1 MLLVSVASSAVPSPI
16 YPVYAAE
23 WHLTPLMLTAVFAIY
38 VAGLLLSLLVAGRLS
53 DHVGRKP
60 VLIVGG
66 LGVAVSLGLFA
77 VADGLGALIVDRIV
91 QGVSVGLL
99 IGALG
104 AALIDNSLERHP
116 SLAGVLNGV
125 IPPIA
130 LATGALSSGALVE
143 WGPAPEQLV
152 YVLFGSLLVLLV
164 VALAVVPEQVVR
176 RPGALRSLRP
186 TVSVP
191 RASRRLFR
199 SVAGSLVSSWALGGL
214 FLSLVPSALGVV
226 FGIHNHFAAGALI
239 AVVTGV
245 GALTGLAIQRMDTRK
260 AVLIG
265 LVALVLGPV
274 VTVTFVFVPSLPG
287 LVVGSAIAGVGFGAG
302 FQAPLRMLLA
312 TAAPHTPRG
321 TAVDDLRGQLPGLRR
336 PERHRRVPRAVA
348 RPRAGARRVRR
359 VHRPGSGRRPRAAG
373 DVEGRRA
380 GRGSR
385 GGSGR
390 TDGDGL
396 GPHGLTRAPVRVLV
410 ASARDARSDRA
421 AAPRRSGAPR
431 RARRRRPPCPGPPR
445 HASAST
451 ARGASPSPRTGAAS
465 HGAT

>member
-1 MLLVSVASSAVPSPI
+1 MQSPRSVAGFWILATMLLVSVASSAVPSPI

-38 VAGLLLSLLVAGRLS
+38 VAGLLLSLLIAGRLS

-60 VLIVGG
+60 VLVVGG

-152 YVLFGSLLVLLV
+152 YLLFGTLLVLLV
-164 VALAVVPEQVVR
+164 IALAVVPEQVVR

-214 FLSLVPSALGVV
+214 FLSLVPSALGAV

-245 GALTGLAIQRMDTRK
+245 GALTGLAIQRVDTRR
-260 AVLIG
+260 AVLLG

-274 VTVTFVFVPSLPG
+274 VTVTFVFMPSLPG

-312 TAAPHTPRG
+312 TAAPTH
-321 TAVDDLRGQLPGLRR
+321 
-336 PERHRRVPRAVA
+336 
-348 RPRAGARRVRR
+348 RAGLLSTIYVVSYLAFGVPS
-359 VHRPGSGRRPRAAG
+359 VIGGFLEPSLGLVPVLAGYGAFIVLAAIVALVLQVTSK
-373 DVEGRRA
+373 DAAEVEE
-380 GRGSR
+380 
-385 GGSGR
+385 
-390 TDGDGL
+390 
-396 GPHGLTRAPVRVLV
+396 
-410 ASARDARSDRA
+410 A
-421 AAPRRSGAPR
+421 AADEVER
-431 RARRRRPPCPGPPR
+431 
-445 HASAST
+445 T
-451 ARGASPSPRTGAAS
+451 ATGSVRTV
-465 HGAT
+465 